1 MRASSNFVRLR
12 PTEPHLFGSLPEW
25 LNGTVLKTV
34 ILETV
39 SGVRIPELPHP
50 SISCWAQVSESQGTE
65 PIYLSFSIT
74 VVQQFLV
81 LFVEVRILE
90 GQLIFTI
97 MACHCLYLKNSDEF
111 YSLLKSRDSDII
123 MKMVKCVLSAAK
135 RNKKT
140 IDIFDITFK
149 NTDGLI
155 FTIDK
160 SQYTELL
167 SNCLNDLIA
176 LEEYELC
183 ADIKKFID
191 RKSKNKK
198 SGDVPVFDQ

>member
-1 MRASSNFVRLR
+1 
-12 PTEPHLFGSLPEW
+12 
-25 LNGTVLKTV
+25 
-34 ILETV
+34 
-39 SGVRIPELPHP
+39 
-50 SISCWAQVSESQGTE
+50 
-65 PIYLSFSIT
+65 
-74 VVQQFLV
+74 
-81 LFVEVRILE
+81 
-90 GQLIFTI
+90 
-97 MACHCLYLKNSDEF
+97 
-111 YSLLKSRDSDII
+111 

-183 ADIKKFID
+183 AEIKKFID
-191 RKSKNKK
+191 KKSKSKK
-198 SGDVPVFDQ
+198 SGDVQVFDL

>member
-1 MRASSNFVRLR
+1 
-12 PTEPHLFGSLPEW
+12 
-25 LNGTVLKTV
+25 
-34 ILETV
+34 
-39 SGVRIPELPHP
+39 
-50 SISCWAQVSESQGTE
+50 
-65 PIYLSFSIT
+65 
-74 VVQQFLV
+74 
-81 LFVEVRILE
+81 
-90 GQLIFTI
+90 
-97 MACHCLYLKNSDEF
+97 
-111 YSLLKSRDSDII
+111 

-183 ADIKKFID
+183 AEIKKFID
-191 RKSKNKK
+191 KKSNSKK
-198 SGDVPVFDQ
+198 SGDVQVFDL

>member
-1 MRASSNFVRLR
+1 
-12 PTEPHLFGSLPEW
+12 
-25 LNGTVLKTV
+25 
-34 ILETV
+34 
-39 SGVRIPELPHP
+39 
-50 SISCWAQVSESQGTE
+50 
-65 PIYLSFSIT
+65 
-74 VVQQFLV
+74 
-81 LFVEVRILE
+81 
-90 GQLIFTI
+90 
-97 MACHCLYLKNSDEF
+97 
-111 YSLLKSRDSDII
+111 

-167 SNCLNDLIA
+167 SNCLNDLVA

-183 ADIKKFID
+183 AEIKKFID
-191 RKSKNKK
+191 KKSKNKK
-198 SGDVPVFDQ
+198 SGDVQVFDL

>member
-1 MRASSNFVRLR
+1 
-12 PTEPHLFGSLPEW
+12 
-25 LNGTVLKTV
+25 
-34 ILETV
+34 
-39 SGVRIPELPHP
+39 
-50 SISCWAQVSESQGTE
+50 
-65 PIYLSFSIT
+65 
-74 VVQQFLV
+74 
-81 LFVEVRILE
+81 
-90 GQLIFTI
+90 
-97 MACHCLYLKNSDEF
+97 
-111 YSLLKSRDSDII
+111 

-135 RNKKT
+135 RNKPT

-183 ADIKKFID
+183 AEIKKFID
-191 RKSKNKK
+191 KKSKRKSTPTL
-198 SGDVPVFDQ
+198 V